1 MIEIKVPATTA
12 NIGPGF
18 DCLGL
23 ALNLYNIFYI
33 EEIENGLIIEGCD
46 SEFQN
51 KNNLVYTSMLKC
63 FEKLDYSFKGVKIV
77 IENNIPVS
85 RGLGS
90 SASCILAGVIGA
102 NEIAGGQLNINEIFQ
117 LASEIEGH
125 PDNIAPALFGGMT
138 VSISH
143 NNTALYN
150 KIPIVKG
157 LKFCALFPNFKLSTE
172 KARAVLPN
180 EIPYKDAVFNV
191 GRASFLLS
199 CLVNGKFEL
208 LNIACRD
215 RLHQH
220 YRGKLIDDYNEIIT
234 KCENLNCLGVFLS
247 GAGPTIMV
255 ILDENNASFANDIK
269 EFINN
274 LTNHWRIL
282 ELNLNHKGTTCKKGD
297 VHG

>member
-12 NIGPGF
+12 NMGPGF

-23 ALNLYNIFYI
+23 ALDLYNIFYI
-33 EEIENGLIIEGCD
+33 EEIKDGLIIEGCD
-46 SEFQN
+46 PEFQN

-63 FEKLDYSFKGVKIV
+63 FKKLDYSFTGVKII

-90 SASCILAGVIGA
+90 SASCILAGIIGA
-102 NEIAGGQLNINEIFQ
+102 NEIAGGSLSIDEIFQ

-125 PDNIAPALFGGMT
+125 PDNISPALFGGMT
-138 VSISH
+138 VSISN

-150 KIPIVKG
+150 KIPIAKG
-157 LKFCALFPNFKLSTE
+157 LKFCALVPDFKLSTE

-191 GRASFLLS
+191 GRASFMVS
-199 CLVNGKFEL
+199 CLVNGKFDL
-208 LNIACRD
+208 LNIACKD
-215 RLHQH
+215 KLHQN
-220 YRGKLIDDYNEIIT
+220 YRGKLINDYNQLIS
-234 KCENLNCLGVFLS
+234 KCENLNCFGVFLS

-255 ILDENNASFANDIK
+255 ILEENNDSFTNRIK
-269 EFINN
+269 EFVNDLN
-274 LTNHWRIL
+274 NHWNIL
-282 ELNLNHKGTTCKKGD
+282 ELNLNHKGTTYKKGD